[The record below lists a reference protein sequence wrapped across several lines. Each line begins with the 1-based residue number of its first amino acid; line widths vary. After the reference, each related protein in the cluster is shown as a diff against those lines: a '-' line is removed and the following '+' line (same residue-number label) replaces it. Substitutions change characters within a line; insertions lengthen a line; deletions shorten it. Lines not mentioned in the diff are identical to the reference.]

1 MNRQPS
7 SYHAPIVCIKGSQAT
22 YYRESDGK
30 LHTLTLQAN
39 TPVHILS
46 VALRDLLQ
54 VNYTLQGFNLLYL
67 LVE

>member
-7 SYHAPIVCIKGSQAT
+7 SHHAPIVRIKGSQAA

-30 LHTLTLQAN
+30 VHTLTLRAN

-46 VALRDLLQ
+46 TASRDLLQ
-54 VNYTLQGFNLLYL
+54 VNYTLRGFNSLYL